1 MLTSLF
7 FVVAAF
13 LEFAFV
19 LQLHRGNELEDT
31 DETANGSNVRN
42 GKSATLMEETVALT
56 ENKGSE
62 RKSAM
67 KMSSKSQIR
76 YEEKPKVNIRKI
88 DLGAFIVG
96 LLLFLVF
103 NLIYWL
109 TFSLYSFN

>member
-31 DETANGSNVRN
+31 DEATNATNVRN
-42 GKSATLMEETVALT
+42 GKSSTLIEETIALT
-56 ENKGSE
+56 ENNGSE

-67 KMSSKSQIR
+67 TVSSKSR
-76 YEEKPKVNIRKI
+76 FRHEEKQKVNVRKI
-88 DLGAFIVG
+88 DLGAFVVG

>member
-19 LQLHRGNELEDT
+19 LQLHRGNEVEDT

-42 GKSATLMEETVALT
+42 GKSSTLMEETVALT
-56 ENKGSE
+56 ENNGSE
-62 RKSAM
+62 KKYAM
-67 KMSSKSQIR
+67 NMSSKSRRR
-76 YEEKPKVNIRKI
+76 YEEKQKINIRKI
-88 DLGAFIVG
+88 DLVAFVVG